1 MIVGGFELL
10 VIATVLPDNR
20 KEMLLNGEVDCLVA
34 CYSKTDTRLENFDFS
49 PMYYTDVTPVMVE
62 NSSRITDINQLKD
75 GTFGIMSGSNAGPL
89 LAIKLF
95 DMGIIGEEV
104 ISNTDESTEY
114 DHATVIKYPSYE
126 DLSIALEEGRVDAAV
141 MDGVFVDTYINDDR
155 SLREDF
161 SVSDQAS
168 GTRKGANM
176 SFMSKKLKVKSAL
189 LAGVVVL
196 SLIIMGVILSTM
208 QDNIS
213 LENYRADIQREMDEL
228 PTLLETADDETAQN
242 EETFDAI
249 YQSKAASVAFMA
261 NNKADYEATN
271 AKMQEYKELL
281 GVDNVM
287 IVNKDG
293 KIEA

>member
-49 PMYYTDVTPVMVE
+49 PIYYTDVTPVMVE

-126 DLSIALEEGRVDAAV
+126 DLSIALENSRRQAAV
-141 MDGVFVDTYINDDR
+141 
-155 SLREDF
+155 
-161 SVSDQAS
+161 
-168 GTRKGANM
+168 TRPQFAII
-176 SFMSKKLKVKSAL
+176 KLHARPIWPSIFLCPK
-189 LAGVVVL
+189 
-196 SLIIMGVILSTM
+196 
-208 QDNIS
+208 
-213 LENYRADIQREMDEL
+213 
-228 PTLLETADDETAQN
+228 
-242 EETFDAI
+242 
-249 YQSKAASVAFMA
+249 
-261 NNKADYEATN
+261 
-271 AKMQEYKELL
+271 
-281 GVDNVM
+281 
-287 IVNKDG
+287 
-293 KIEA
+293 

>member
-49 PMYYTDVTPVMVE
+49 PIYYTDVTPAMVE

-141 MDGVFVDTYINDDR
+141 MDGAFVDTYINDDR
-155 SLREDF
+155 SLLEDF
-161 SVSDQAS
+161 SVSDQDYAVA
-168 GTRKGANM
+168 TQ
-176 SFMSKKLKVKSAL
+176 KVLTS
-189 LAGVVVL
+189 L
-196 SLIIMGVILSTM
+196 SLIIMGVILSIM

>member
-1 MIVGGFELL
+1 MHRLKWSFLMIVGGFELL

-49 PMYYTDVTPVMVE
+49 PIYYTDVTPVMVE

-75 GTFGIMSGSNAGPL
+75 GAFGIMSGSNAGPL
-89 LAIKLF
+89 LTIKLF
-95 DMGIIGEEV
+95 DVGIIGEEV

-141 MDGVFVDTYINDDR
+141 MDGAFVDTYINDDR
-155 SLREDF
+155 SLLEDF
-161 SVSDQAS
+161 SVSDQDYAVA
-168 GTRKGANM
+168 TQ
-176 SFMSKKLKVKSAL
+176 KVLTS
-189 LAGVVVL
+189 L

-271 AKMQEYKELL
+271 AKMQEYTELD

>member
-49 PMYYTDVTPVMVE
+49 PVYYTDATPVMVE

-114 DHATVIKYPSYE
+114 DHVTVIKFPSYE
-126 DLSIALEEGRVDAAV
+126 DLSISLEEGRVDAAV
-141 MDGVFVDTYINDDR
+141 MDGAFVDTYINDDR
-155 SLREDF
+155 SLLEDF
-161 SVSDQAS
+161 SVSDQDYAVA
-168 GTRKGANM
+168 TQKG
-176 SFMSKKLKVKSAL
+176 SS
-189 LAGVVVL
+189 L
-196 SLIIMGVILSTM
+196 S
-208 QDNIS
+208 Q
-213 LENYRADIQREMDEL
+213 
-228 PTLLETADDETAQN
+228 
-242 EETFDAI
+242 
-249 YQSKAASVAFMA
+249 SVADTIQAML
-261 NNKADYEATN
+261 DDGTIATLID
-271 AKMQEYKELL
+271 KW
-281 GVDNVM
+281 D
-287 IVNKDG
+287 
-293 KIEA
+293 

>member
-10 VIATVLPDNR
+10 VIATVLPDNC

-49 PMYYTDVTPVMVE
+49 PVYYTDATPVMVE

-114 DHATVIKYPSYE
+114 DHVTVIKFPSYE

-141 MDGVFVDTYINDDR
+141 MDGAFVDTYINDDR
-155 SLREDF
+155 SLLEDF
-161 SVSDQAS
+161 SVSDQDYAVA
-168 GTRKGANM
+168 TQKG
-176 SFMSKKLKVKSAL
+176 SS
-189 LAGVVVL
+189 L
-196 SLIIMGVILSTM
+196 S
-208 QDNIS
+208 Q
-213 LENYRADIQREMDEL
+213 
-228 PTLLETADDETAQN
+228 
-242 EETFDAI
+242 
-249 YQSKAASVAFMA
+249 SVADTIQAML
-261 NNKADYEATN
+261 DDGTIATLID
-271 AKMQEYKELL
+271 KW
-281 GVDNVM
+281 D
-287 IVNKDG
+287 
-293 KIEA
+293 

>member
-49 PMYYTDVTPVMVE
+49 PIYYTDVTPVMVE

-89 LAIKLF
+89 LTINLF
-95 DMGIIGEEV
+95 DVGIIGEEV

-141 MDGVFVDTYINDDR
+141 MDGAFVDTYINDDR
-155 SLREDF
+155 SLLEDF
-161 SVSDQAS
+161 SVSDQDYAVA
-168 GTRKGANM
+168 TQKGSN
-176 SFMSKKLKVKSAL
+176 
-189 LAGVVVL
+189 L
-196 SLIIMGVILSTM
+196 S
-208 QDNIS
+208 QPDNHG
-213 LENYRADIQREMDEL
+213 RH
-228 PTLLETADDETAQN
+228 
-242 EETFDAI
+242 
-249 YQSKAASVAFMA
+249 
-261 NNKADYEATN
+261 
-271 AKMQEYKELL
+271 
-281 GVDNVM
+281 
-287 IVNKDG
+287 IVYY
-293 KIEA
+293 ARQYFS